1 MKKTLF
7 VILLCAVLLSMPTLL
22 AFQTSNRPSPNF
34 SPLKMSDGTFAGGLG
49 SGHWGNGFHIDTVF
63 AYMSGVYSSGTFLRI
78 LGTINNPDD
87 EKIGEIRAFI
97 LSKILFG
104 YTRDTQGQMSPI
116 FGFLVERRSSEFS
129 GRIIFSTYKSAPHFW
144 GYMIPNT

>member
-7 VILLCAVLLSMPTLL
+7 VILLCAVLISMPTIL
-22 AFQTSNRPSPNF
+22 AFPTANKPYKLF
-34 SPLKMSDGTFAGGLG
+34 SPMMSDGTFAGGLG
-49 SGHWGNGFHIDTVF
+49 SGHWGNGFHIDTVY
-63 AYMSGVYSSGTFLRI
+63 AYMSGVYSSGAFLRI
-78 LGTINNPDD
+78 LGEITDPDD
-87 EKIGEIRAFI
+87 KEIGEIRAFI

-116 FGFLVERRSSEFS
+116 FGFLVERRSNEFS
-129 GRIIFSTYKSAPHFW
+129 GRIIFSTFKSAPHFW